1 MYPFQKQHS
10 FILTIAFAFTFNLLL
25 TGCGNRL
32 IPRDLKDYVSE
43 QLKTPRYNVD
53 VTQPYKTTFIYR
65 LPDVNIND
73 AYLMAEEFINC
84 VVDFGRRENVSDW
97 LNDSLMFHIRLDSDA
112 DVNLKWSTSADKMR
126 ERTKGKISTQD
137 LIDSCLKEE
146 NWGFAP

>member
-1 MYPFQKQHS
+1 MYSSQKQR
-10 FILTIAFAFTFNLLL
+10 FLVLIIAFIFTFSLLL

-43 QLKTPRYNVD
+43 QLKTPRRNVD

-65 LPDVNIND
+65 LPDVNISD
-73 AYLMAEEFINC
+73 AYLLAEEFIYC
-84 VVDFGRRENVSDW
+84 VVDFGRREGVSDW

-126 ERTKGKISTQD
+126 ELVKGEISTQD
-137 LIDSCLKEE
+137 LIESCLKEE
-146 NWGFAP
+146 NWGYAP